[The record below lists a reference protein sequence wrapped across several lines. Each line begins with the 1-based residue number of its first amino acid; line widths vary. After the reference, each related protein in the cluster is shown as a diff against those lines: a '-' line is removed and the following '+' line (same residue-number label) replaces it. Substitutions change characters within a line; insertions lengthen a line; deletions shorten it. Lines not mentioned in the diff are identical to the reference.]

1 MTISCVSQEV
11 SGRVVAAAV
20 DAAEAIG
27 VPMCFSIVDVAGY
40 VTSVHR
46 MEGAG
51 WATVDLATGKAR
63 AAVAFG
69 QPTAELANRWAQATL
84 FASALIA
91 QTGGS
96 MVPAP
101 GGVLIT
107 AADGSII
114 GALGASGGTG
124 AQDNSVVT
132 AAASTV

>member
-1 MTISCVSQEV
+1 MTISCVGQEV
-11 SGRVVAAAV
+11 SGRIIAAAV
-20 DAAEAIG
+20 KAAEAIG

-46 MEGAG
+46 MSGAG

-84 FASALIA
+84 FASALIT
-91 QTGGS
+91 QTGGT

-101 GGVLIT
+101 GGVLVMAGGKIV
-107 AADGSII
+107 

-124 AQDNSVVT
+124 AQDDSVVT
-132 AAASTV
+132 SAVSSV